1 MDFRAAM
8 STVVSHGGYD
18 LLGAPL
24 FRGSA
29 VPNRVTGDR
38 SDKLLRGIGFAGVAL
53 IVLNSVIGAGIFALP
68 SAIAAR
74 AGLLSP
80 WLFLVCGLLVI
91 TVVLTY
97 SELASYFRDT
107 GGPVLYTSAAF
118 GPLTGFSTGW
128 IFFLSRMTA
137 FAANTNV
144 LVTYLGAA
152 WPWLAGGTGRGV
164 AIVVVCSALTWA
176 NYVGVRDGVRTVG
189 VLTIFKI
196 LPLLLL
202 ILLGLPH
209 VGGDVLFPDVV
220 PAIED
225 LGDTTLLLI
234 YAYVG
239 FEAATIT
246 AGETSRPRRNLP
258 RALVATVAATGAL
271 YFLIVLVY
279 IAVLPGAG
287 DQGLT
292 LVDLGR
298 ELAGPAGALLI
309 TATAVFSIGGNLAS
323 NMLTVP
329 RLTFALA
336 EQRLLP
342 QWFGRVHSRFRTP
355 GNSILFL
362 GALSLVFAL
371 SGSFLWLAAA
381 SSLTRLI
388 VYVLC
393 IAALPVIR
401 RRADREARA
410 SAFRLK
416 GGYAIPAIALL
427 VSCWIAAQSSLYS
440 WQLTGLL
447 LLAGLLLYG
456 LAKIQRDRI
465 DQR

>member
-1 MDFRAAM
+1 MQDRILARA
-8 STVVSHGGYD
+8 G
-18 LLGAPL
+18 LI
-24 FRGSA
+24 
-29 VPNRVTGDR
+29 
-38 SDKLLRGIGFAGVAL
+38 RGIGLVGAAL

-68 SAIAAR
+68 AAIAER
-74 AGLLSP
+74 AGILSP

-91 TVVLTY
+91 TIVLTY
-97 SELASYFRDT
+97 SELASYFRDS
-107 GGPVLYTSAAF
+107 GGPVLYTTAAF

-144 LVTYLGAA
+144 LVTYLGSA
-152 WPWLAGGTGRGV
+152 WPSLGEEPGRSISIVIVGG
-164 AIVVVCSALTWA
+164 ALTLV

-189 VLTIFKI
+189 LFTFFK
-196 LPLLLL
+196 LMPLLLL
-202 ILLGLPH
+202 ILLGLPY
-209 VGGDVLFPDVV
+209 VSGEVLFPADL
-220 PAIED
+220 PGIED
-225 LGDTTLLLI
+225 LGGTTLLLI
-234 YAYVG
+234 YAFVG
-239 FEAATIT
+239 FEAATII
-246 AGETSRPRRNLP
+246 AGESSRPRRDLP
-258 RALVATVAATGAL
+258 RALVATVAGTGLL

-287 DQGLT
+287 TGELT

-298 ELAGPAGALLI
+298 ELAGPVGAVII

-342 QWFGRVHSRFRTP
+342 DWFGRVHERFRTP

-362 GALSLVFAL
+362 GVLSTGFAL

-393 IAALPVIR
+393 ILALPVIR
-401 RRADREARA
+401 RKADAEASAR
-410 SAFRLK
+410 AFRLK
-416 GGYAIPAIALL
+416 GGYLIPAIALVL
-427 VSCWIAAQSSLYS
+427 SVWIATHSTLYS
-440 WQLTGLL
+440 WQVTGTLL
-447 LLAGLLLYG
+447 LVGLGLYG
-456 LAKIQRDRI
+456 LARFQRRV
-465 DQR
+465 